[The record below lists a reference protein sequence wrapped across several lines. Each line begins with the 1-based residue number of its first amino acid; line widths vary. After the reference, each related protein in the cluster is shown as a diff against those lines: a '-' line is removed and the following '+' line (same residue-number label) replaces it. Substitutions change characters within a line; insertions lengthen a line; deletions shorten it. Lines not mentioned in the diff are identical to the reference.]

1 MFRIAVDWV
10 MKETT
15 SGRRNA
21 IQWILWTQLD
31 DLDYADD
38 LALLSHTQ
46 EQMQAKTTVLDT
58 VSKSIGL
65 NIHSSKS
72 KVLKAVSSNK
82 GKVELNGKTI
92 E

>member
-1 MFRIAVDWV
+1 MAVDWM

-15 SGRRNA
+15 SGRRNG
-21 IQWILWTQLD
+21 IQWTLWTQLD

-65 NIHSSKS
+65 NIHPSKS

-82 GKVELNGKTI
+82 
-92 E
+92 